1 MELSSPYNKY
11 EYIFFDED
19 VKDVLE
25 ETMNEG
31 QIKDGWTEFREILIL
46 FKVKTGIDFEKQI
59 NFSQYYNSVKGSLMV
74 EVIERAGEFEGGIE
88 KNTIILALQEYGLLM
103 QVIEDVNAI
112 NTKAVMELLPSKD
125 FAFPQAIP
133 S

>member
-1 MELSSPYNKY
+1 MELPSPY
-11 EYIFFDED
+11 EHIFSDD
-19 VKDVLE
+19 AVKKVLE
-25 ETMNEG
+25 KTMNEGEG

-125 FAFPQAIP
+125 FAFPQAMP

>member
-1 MELSSPYNKY
+1 
-11 EYIFFDED
+11 
-19 VKDVLE
+19 
-25 ETMNEG
+25 
-31 QIKDGWTEFREILIL
+31 
-46 FKVKTGIDFEKQI
+46 
-59 NFSQYYNSVKGSLMV
+59 MV

-125 FAFPQAIP
+125 FAFPQAMP

>member
-1 MELSSPYNKY
+1 MELPSPY
-11 EYIFFDED
+11 EHIFSDD
-19 VKDVLE
+19 AVKKVLE
-25 ETMNEG
+25 KTMNEGEG

-46 FKVKTGIDFEKQI
+46 FKVKTGNDFEKQI
-59 NFSQYYNSVKGSLMV
+59 NFSQYYNSVKGCLMV

-125 FAFPQAIP
+125 FAFPQAMP